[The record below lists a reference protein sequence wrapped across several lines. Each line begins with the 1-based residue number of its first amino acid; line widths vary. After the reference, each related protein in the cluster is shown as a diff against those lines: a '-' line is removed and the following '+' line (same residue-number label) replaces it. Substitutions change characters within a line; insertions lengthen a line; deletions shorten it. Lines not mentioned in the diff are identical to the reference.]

1 MIEATESPAPARR
14 RRQRGLYAIY
24 AAALLAGVL
33 VAFIFLKP
41 HEYAGAVIQ
50 SPSRAPS
57 LDDMF
62 LHTGEPAELWRF
74 DGDVVLMYF
83 GYTHCPDVCPTT
95 LAAIARAKEQ
105 LGNDGDR
112 IHALMVTVDPDR
124 DTPTALGDYMTHF
137 DPAFLGVYGDEQATR
152 QAAVLYGIHIER
164 HEGTAAS
171 GYVVDHTAHL
181 IAIDTDGFIRV
192 IYPTDVAP
200 DALASDLKDLLG

>member
-1 MIEATESPAPARR
+1 MIQATESQAPPRR
-14 RRQRGLYAIY
+14 RKQWGLYAIY

-50 SPSRAPS
+50 SPSPAPA

-62 LHTGEPAELWRF
+62 FHTREPAELWRF

-105 LGNDGDR
+105 LGNDADR
-112 IHALMVTVDPDR
+112 IHTLMVTVDPDR
-124 DTPTALGDYMTHF
+124 DTSTALGDYMTHF
-137 DPAFLGVYGDEQATR
+137 DPDFLGVYGDEHATR
-152 QAAVLYGIHIER
+152 QAAVLYGIHVER

-200 DALASDLKDLLG
+200 DALASDLNDLLG